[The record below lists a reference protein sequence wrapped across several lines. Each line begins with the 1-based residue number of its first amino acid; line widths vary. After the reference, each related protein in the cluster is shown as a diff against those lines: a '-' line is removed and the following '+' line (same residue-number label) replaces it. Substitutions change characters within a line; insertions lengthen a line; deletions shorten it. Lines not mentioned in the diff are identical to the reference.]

1 MQSLHTKTD
10 NVENILLKYES
21 NSYFT
26 LAVKIPQTHKME
38 YSKKS
43 KYLLSIF
50 HLVFKKTK
58 YRSQN
63 IFYIAS
69 FFPFDYQSS

>member
-38 YSKKS
+38 YSKKANTFLV
-43 KYLLSIF
+43 YSI
-50 HLVFKKTK
+50 LCLK
-58 YRSQN
+58 N
-63 IFYIAS
+63 
-69 FFPFDYQSS
+69 

>member
-38 YSKKS
+38 YSKKANTFLV
-43 KYLLSIF
+43 YSI
-50 HLVFKKTK
+50 LCLKTK

-63 IFYIAS
+63 IFYTAS